1 MGMDNPVTPK
11 NKHIYLLPNLL
22 TTCGMFAGF
31 YAILA
36 AANGQFNGTVSKQAT
51 YQEVYKSKYVRILKS
66 SVTKLLQDAVIR
78 K

>member
-1 MGMDNPVTPK
+1 MAMDNPTTPR
-11 NKHIYLLPNLL
+11 NKHIYLLPNIL

-36 AANGQFNGTVSKQAT
+36 AANGQFENACIAGK
-51 YQEVYKSKYVRILKS
+51 
-66 SVTKLLQDAVIR
+66 VIPH